1 MNNENAFVCYAKNP
15 VTFVASDALA
25 DVFYTNYEYFT
36 DAAHLVT
43 CTISCDFREITRM
56 SATRFLFPI
65 FRHLYLFS
73 FRFYIYSKYCS
84 ARGSARTETWF
95 RTKPRAMLWL
105 IHQQRRIS
113 LRKRFRGELALIVH
127 GSIRPPTMRTQTD
140 SGMQTR

>member
-25 DVFYTNYEYFT
+25 DIFYTNYEYFT

-73 FRFYIYSKYCS
+73 FRFYIYSIHCIVCS
-84 ARGSARTETWF
+84 ARGEEQKLGFARNHVQCYDLYTNRGVFPYESDSVVN
-95 RTKPRAMLWL
+95 
-105 IHQQRRIS
+105 S
-113 LRKRFRGELALIVH
+113 L
-127 GSIRPPTMRTQTD
+127 
-140 SGMQTR
+140 